1 MTARRS
7 RSREELGNATFGIA
21 RRPAG
26 LPGEDAASPVEHLY
40 ALSDATRQKARRTV
54 AAGAQDRDDCTLLL
68 AMLGL
73 AAA

>member
-1 MTARRS
+1 MTAIRS

-40 ALSDATRQKARRTV
+40 AVSEADRQKARRTV
-54 AAGAQDRDDCTLLL
+54 AAGAQDRDDCTRLL

-73 AAA
+73 DAA

>member
-1 MTARRS
+1 MTVRRS

-26 LPGEDAASPVEHLY
+26 LPGEDAASPLEHLY
-40 ALSDATRQKARRTV
+40 AV
-54 AAGAQDRDDCTLLL
+54 AASAQDADDCTLLL

-73 AAA
+73 AAS